1 MILYYLY
8 HLVLFISS
16 GSLTSAY
23 CTSLVRRSSMYW
35 WSGSLNSCCCKKNAV
50 SQLLPGNSLSLV
62 MVCKAFFHCMP
73 GICCTLDDREM
84 IRSEAERIG
93 KNMNLSVVRL
103 CFQAF
108 LPDENGRF
116 TIPLEPVFSQK
127 VYDSSK

>member
-1 MILYYLY
+1 
-8 HLVLFISS
+8 
-16 GSLTSAY
+16 
-23 CTSLVRRSSMYW
+23 
-35 WSGSLNSCCCKKNAV
+35 
-50 SQLLPGNSLSLV
+50 
-62 MVCKAFFHCMP
+62 
-73 GICCTLDDREM
+73 M

-116 TIPLEPVFSQK
+116 TLPLEPVFSQK

>member
-1 MILYYLY
+1 MIFCYL
-8 HLVLFISS
+8 HVIVV
-16 GSLTSAY
+16 T
-23 CTSLVRRSSMYW
+23 V
-35 WSGSLNSCCCKKNAV
+35 
-50 SQLLPGNSLSLV
+50 
-62 MVCKAFFHCMP
+62 
-73 GICCTLDDREM
+73 DDREM

>member
-1 MILYYLY
+1 M
-8 HLVLFISS
+8 
-16 GSLTSAY
+16 
-23 CTSLVRRSSMYW
+23 
-35 WSGSLNSCCCKKNAV
+35 
-50 SQLLPGNSLSLV
+50 SQLLPGNNLNLV
-62 MVCKAFFHCMP
+62 MVCVYHYFITYLLFVV
-73 GICCTLDDREM
+73 TVDDREM

>member
-1 MILYYLY
+1 M
-8 HLVLFISS
+8 
-16 GSLTSAY
+16 
-23 CTSLVRRSSMYW
+23 SLVRRLLMCS
-35 WSGSLNSCCCKKNAV
+35 WSGSLNSCYCKRNAV
-50 SQLLPGNSLSLV
+50 SQLLPGNNLSLV
-62 MVCKAFFHCMP
+62 MVCKAFLNCLS
-73 GICCTLDDREM
+73 GIYRFLDDREM

>member
-1 MILYYLY
+1 MFIIL
-8 HLVLFISS
+8 LFVI
-16 GSLTSAY
+16 Y
-23 CTSLVRRSSMYW
+23 CS
-35 WSGSLNSCCCKKNAV
+35 
-50 SQLLPGNSLSLV
+50 
-62 MVCKAFFHCMP
+62 
-73 GICCTLDDREM
+73 LDDREM

-127 VYDSSK
+127 VYDSSKYIQ